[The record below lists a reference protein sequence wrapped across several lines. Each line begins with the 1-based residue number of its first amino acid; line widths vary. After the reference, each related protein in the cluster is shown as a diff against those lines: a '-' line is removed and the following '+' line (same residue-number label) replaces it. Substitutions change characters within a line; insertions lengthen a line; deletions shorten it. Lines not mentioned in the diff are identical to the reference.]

1 MAFVTGDTGHTV
13 ALVGTHLDEAIIRSV
28 ADTRLH
34 PKFGMILPSNVTA
47 YPWDR
52 FCEVD
57 AMATG
62 SLPRKHMPLTR
73 AIIDA
78 ICREPAARSVMAEPL
93 RHAVNPREESHG
105 DLNKF
110 LREASLCPS
119 LAA

>member
-34 PKFGMILPSNVTA
+34 PKFGMMLPSSVTA
-47 YPWDR
+47 YPWAAFANRCDGDR
-52 FCEVD
+52 I
-57 AMATG
+57 ATKEAHAAHSG
-62 SLPRKHMPLTR
+62 DHRRDLSGTSRSIRHGRASAACRK
-73 AIIDA
+73 
-78 ICREPAARSVMAEPL
+78 SQG
-93 RHAVNPREESHG
+93 ESHG

-110 LREASLCPS
+110 LREASLCPI